1 METALPITAATQQL
15 LMGRSMQR
23 AEARAVLAGIFS
35 GETSPAQVA
44 SFLTALRM
52 KGESPEEVAGM
63 AEAMRDHAVAV
74 PGEWP
79 DLLDTCGTG
88 GDRSGTFNISTTVAF
103 VAASQGLKV
112 AKHGNRSASSQCGSA
127 DVLEALGAH
136 IELSPEHAARLL
148 DQEDLTFL
156 FAPRYHPAM
165 RHVGPIRKELGF
177 PTVFNL
183 LGPLCNPL
191 RPHRQVLGVYKPE
204 LVDLMA
210 GALQALGVRRALVV
224 HGHGGLDEL
233 SLAGPSQVAEIR
245 EDGTLH
251 RYLADP
257 TAYGL
262 APAPIQAL
270 VGGDAPTNAAIIRGI
285 LAGEIRDARRAAVVW
300 NAAAALLVGGVATDL
315 AEGVAIASRALDSG
329 AAMRKLEAFT
339 AATRA

>member
-1 METALPITAATQQL
+1 MEAPITTATHQL
-15 LMGRSMQR
+15 LLGRSMAR
-23 AEARAVLAGIFS
+23 SEARAVVSDIFS
-35 GETSPAQVA
+35 GLATPVQVA

-52 KGESPEEVAGM
+52 KGESAEEIAGM
-63 AEAMRDHAVAV
+63 AEGMRAHAVPL

-88 GDRSGTFNISTTVAF
+88 GDRSGSFNISTTVAF
-103 VAASQGLKV
+103 VAACHGLKV

-127 DVLEALGAH
+127 DVLEALGVR
-136 IELSPEHAARLL
+136 IELAPEEAADLL
-148 DQEDLTFL
+148 AAHDVTFL

-165 RHVGPIRKELGF
+165 RHVAPVRRELGF

-191 RPHRQVLGVYKPE
+191 KPHRQVLGVYKPE

-233 SLAGPSQVAEIR
+233 SLAGPSQVAEVLPDGSIR
-245 EDGTLH
+245 
-251 RYLADP
+251 RYQVDP
-257 TAYGL
+257 ARHGL
-262 APAPIQAL
+262 APAPLHAL
-270 VGGDAPTNAAIIRGI
+270 AGGDAATNAGIIRGI
-285 LAGEIRDARRAAVVW
+285 LAGELRDARRDAVVW
-300 NAAAALLVGGVATDL
+300 NAAAALWVGGAASDL
-315 AEGVAIASRALDSG
+315 ADGIRLAARALDSG
-329 AAMRKLEAFT
+329 AARRKLESFA

>member
-1 METALPITAATQQL
+1 MEKAAPITTATHQL
-15 LMGRSMQR
+15 LAGRSLER
-23 AEARAVLAGIFS
+23 AAARAVLDAIFA
-35 GETSPAQVA
+35 GETSPIQVA

-52 KGESPEEVAGM
+52 KGESPEEIAGM
-63 AEAMRDHAVAV
+63 AEAMRSCAVPV
-74 PGEWP
+74 PGEWA

-136 IELSPEHAARLL
+136 LEFSPEHAARLL
-148 DQEDLTFL
+148 DEHDLTFL

-165 RHVGPIRKELGF
+165 RHVGPIRRELGF

-191 RPHRQVLGVYKPE
+191 RPQRQVLGVYKPE

-210 GALQALGVRRALVV
+210 GALQALGVQRALVV

-233 SLAGPSQVAEIR
+233 SLAGPSAIAEVMGDGSIR
-245 EDGTLH
+245 
-251 RYLADP
+251 RYQADP
-257 TAYGL
+257 AAYGL
-262 APAPIQAL
+262 EPAPIQAL
-270 VGGDAPTNAAIIRGI
+270 LGGDAATNAGIIRGI
-285 LAGEIRDARRAAVVW
+285 LAGDIRDARRSAVVW
-300 NAAAALLVGGVATDL
+300 NAAAALLVGGAASDL
-315 AEGVAIASRALDSG
+315 QEGVGLATRALDSG
-329 AAMRKLEAFT
+329 AALRKLEAFT